1 MAFNLILC
9 RVHTCSF
16 CSEALVHLPMCY
28 CGLNI
33 LNVVHQPCFSW
44 KQIQASLPD
53 KMLGLIRPWAS
64 KLTTRSQGQGPYLWD
79 KDPIPNVPT
88 ALTQCHF
95 MWCLGTFGFLLEKKK
110 PTLAYLRR
118 EMEAITLILIT
129 KINVTLLGLGGEDL
143 VWILRAPVV
152 CAPYIYSP

>member
-1 MAFNLILC
+1 M
-9 RVHTCSF
+9 SF
-16 CSEALVHLPMCY
+16 HVVF
-28 CGLNI
+28 GNI
-33 LNVVHQPCFSW
+33 W
-44 KQIQASLPD
+44 
-53 KMLGLIRPWAS
+53 
-64 KLTTRSQGQGPYLWD
+64 
-79 KDPIPNVPT
+79 
-88 ALTQCHF
+88 
-95 MWCLGTFGFLLEKKK
+95 FLAREKK